1 MKDEINLGLYAG
13 LVLISVVEKQY
24 FGRDMFFF
32 ILHSPRPPRPSSF
45 ILAFK

>member
-32 ILHSPRPPRPSSF
+32 ILHPSSF